1 MCSMELSLSWPM
13 WHAFASDSEP
23 EPPARRPARR
33 PAPPGAPSPEPHEPT
48 WLLVMTHIAQL
59 IASLS
64 VLALWGGLRTYGV
77 INGVD
82 IPPVIDGG
90 ALIVAGALFPGGLRA
105 AASFLGDL
113 RGKGDKHE

>member
-1 MCSMELSLSWPM
+1 MDISLSWPLM
-13 WHAFASDSEP
+13 WAGFASDLDSEP
-23 EPPARRPARR
+23 PVRRPARKH
-33 PAPPGAPSPEPHEPT
+33 APSGAPSPEPHEPP
-48 WLLVMTHIAQL
+48 WLLVMTRIAQL

-64 VLALWGGLRTYGV
+64 VLALWGWLRTYGV

-113 RGKGDKHE
+113 RDKGDKHE